1 MPTPGAGR
9 RAAAFVRATLRG
21 LWIGLWTAIR
31 HPVWPRLWRMIVRV
45 VAALL
50 ALAIVAVLLIRFV
63 LWPQAHTAREWLEH
77 QGSTALSAR
86 LTIGELDT
94 YWDGWHPA
102 FRARDVRA
110 VDAQQRVLLAA
121 GSLDGKLSWQSVP
134 TMALQFV
141 SLTADRTDVLI
152 RRTPEG
158 KLLVAGVPVET
169 QKTGAQDDPFLHWLL
184 SQGRID
190 LISGNLRWL
199 DEKARLPQLDVADIH
214 FTTERDGAQHIV
226 RLEARSAALAPRP
239 LVFQAN
245 LRHDY
250 LHGTGNWQHW
260 TGQAS
265 WAFNQLELPVVQ
277 RYLAI
282 FDSVQDL
289 SLIHI

>member
-31 HPVWPRLWRMIVRV
+31 HPVWPRLWRMIVRI

-158 KLLVAGVPVET
+158 KLLVAGVPVEP
-169 QKTGAQDDPFLHWLL
+169 QNRRA
-184 SQGRID
+184 GR
-190 LISGNLRWL
+190 SV
-199 DEKARLPQLDVADIH
+199 P
-214 FTTERDGAQHIV
+214 
-226 RLEARSAALAPRP
+226 ALAAVP
-239 LVFQAN
+239 
-245 LRHDY
+245 
-250 LHGTGNWQHW
+250 GTHRS
-260 TGQAS
+260 GQ
-265 WAFNQLELPVVQ
+265 
-277 RYLAI
+277 R
-282 FDSVQDL
+282 
-289 SLIHI
+289 